1 MTPDPGVVGAA
12 VVLPFVAAVLS
23 PLLYRLLGDRTGYA
37 GALVAAASFGLLATQ
52 AASHGTVG
60 VPWIPALGVRLQ
72 FTVDGWGLLFAL
84 LASGIG
90 VLVFAYS
97 ARYMRGE
104 GGLARY
110 YAALLAFM
118 GSILGV
124 ALASD
129 LVFVFLFWELTS
141 LCSFVLIGHHTD
153 DGESRY
159 AARMAMVVTVG
170 GGLCLLAGLLVLSV
184 TARGALGGVT
194 FDLTAM
200 LANDEAVRAALR
212 ESGLFVPA
220 LVLVVTAAAAKS
232 AQVPLHFWLPNAM
245 VAPTPVSAFLHSA
258 TMVKVGVYFLGR
270 LRPLLMG
277 PEWVLLVA
285 TLGLLTMTVGAL
297 LAVAATDIK
306 ELLAYSTA
314 SHLGLMTAGFGL
326 DVVYGGEAGAFHL
339 LNHALFKA
347 PLFLV
352 AGIVAHEA
360 GTRNLDNLGGLRR
373 ELPVTAAIAGVAASG
388 MAGIPPF
395 NGFYSKELLFEAT
408 YEVARDAGG
417 IAWLYPA
424 VATVAS
430 VFTVVYSLKFLAVFL
445 GERRAPTAA
454 VHRPPVALVAP
465 PAVLAAAAAVVGVA
479 PQLAV
484 DVIVQ
489 GAVDATAV
497 GEARLEVG
505 LPTHATPPVAMS
517 AVAILGGL
525 AAYPF
530 TGRLAAAVERG
541 VDAPLP
547 LCPRGWYDRVVST
560 AEVAGGRLGSF
571 VHNGLLRTYVTW
583 VAAAASLLALAGF
596 VATGGAPAVGGFAVP
611 PAVAIVLAIAVLAGA
626 TVAVVPSH
634 VASVLMLSILG
645 FMHAIFFILASA
657 PDLALTQLV
666 VETLVLLILLLV
678 LQRLPSFYSDVRP
691 LVLGRDAGVSVL
703 VGATAFV
710 AVLLTAP
717 GPDAGPTSLA
727 TYFTEQAVPAGGG
740 ANVVNVILV
749 DFRAFDTLGELL
761 VVTVAAVAIL
771 VLVTMRTRGEEPV
784 TEGEREEGEPVP
796 DGGDPP

>member
-1 MTPDPGVVGAA
+1 MEPNLTVVTTA

-23 PLLYRLLGDRTGYA
+23 PLLYRVLGERTGYA
-37 GALVAAASFGLLATQ
+37 GAFIAAASFGLLATQ
-52 AASHGTVG
+52 INSHGTVRASW
-60 VPWIPALGVRLQ
+60 VPALDVGLQ
-72 FTVDGWGLLFAL
+72 FTIDGWGLLFAL

-90 VLVFAYS
+90 VLVFIYS
-97 ARYMRGE
+97 ARYMHGE

-153 DGESRY
+153 DDESRY
-159 AARMAMVVTVG
+159 SARMAMVVTVG
-170 GGLCLLAGLLVLSV
+170 GGLCLLAGLLVLAV
-184 TARGALGGVT
+184 AARGALGGVT

-200 LANDEAVRAALR
+200 IANDEAMRASLR

-220 LVLVVTAAAAKS
+220 LVLVVAAAAAKS

-258 TMVKVGVYFLGR
+258 TMVKVGVYFVGR
-270 LRPLLMG
+270 VRPLLMS

-297 LAVAATDIK
+297 LAVASTDTK

-314 SHLGLMTAGFGL
+314 SHLGLMVAGFGFG
-326 DVVYGGEAGAFHL
+326 VVYGGEAGTFHL

-360 GTRNLDNLGGLRR
+360 GTRNLDNLGGLWR
-373 ELPVTAAIAGVAASG
+373 ELPITAAITGVAALS

-408 YEVARDAGG
+408 YEVAHEAGG
-417 IAWLYPA
+417 FAWLYPT

-430 VFTVVYSLKFLAVFL
+430 VFTVVYSVKFLAMFF
-445 GERRAPTAA
+445 GERRAPIADI
-454 VHRPPVALVAP
+454 HRPPVALVGP
-465 PAVLAAAAAVVGVA
+465 PAVLAAAAAIVSVA

-484 DVIVQ
+484 GAIVQ
-489 GAVDATAV
+489 EAVEATAI
-497 GEARLEVG
+497 GEAHLEVG
-505 LPTHATPPVAMS
+505 LPTHFSPPVAMS

-530 TGRLAAAVERG
+530 TGRLAAVIG
-541 VDAPLP
+541 HGIDAPIP
-547 LCPRGWYDRVVST
+547 VRPRGWYDWVIST
-560 AEVAGGRLGSF
+560 AEVTSARFGPY
-571 VHNGLLRTYVTW
+571 VHNGLLRTYVMW
-583 VAAAASLLALAGF
+583 VAAAGSLLALAGF
-596 VATGGAPAVGGFAVP
+596 AATGRNLGVDGLGVP
-611 PAVAIVLAIAVLAGA
+611 LAVAVVLVIAVLAG
-626 TVAVVPSH
+626 VAVATASSH
-634 VASVLMLSILG
+634 VVGVLMLSILG
-645 FMHAIFFILASA
+645 FMIAIFFILASA

-666 VETLVLLILLLV
+666 VETLVLLLFLLV
-678 LQRLPSFYSDVRP
+678 LQRLPSFYSDVGP
-691 LVLGRDAGVSVL
+691 LVLARDAGVSVL
-703 VGATAFV
+703 VGTMAFV
-710 AVLLTAP
+710 SVLLTVP
-717 GPDAGPTSLA
+717 RPDADPTSIA
-727 TYFTEQAVPAGGG
+727 AYYTEQAVPGGG
-740 ANVVNVILV
+740 GTNVVNVILV

-761 VVTVAAVAIL
+761 VVTVAAIAIL
-771 VLVTMRTRGEEPV
+771 VLVTMRTRGEETV
-784 TEGEREEGEPVP
+784 TEGEEEPIP
-796 DGGDPP
+796 DGGDSP